1 MNTEENNQAD
11 GAEPQIDAGDE
22 GSQQDSE
29 FVQVRKEEYDKLNQT
44 LGSLKRENKDL
55 KKPKDSTQETPTP
68 NATDGNLLEKVE
80 RIALR
85 TAGITH
91 QDDIELA
98 QKTAKKWGVDID
110 QLLEDSD
117 FKVKLER
124 QQTDRANVTA
134 TSDIKGSGNAPSN
147 AKSTSEY
154 WLAKGV
160 PPTPADVPDSA
171 TRRKIIGDMR
181 RQADSGTGS
190 QFYNS

>member
-22 GSQQDSE
+22 GSEGS
-29 FVQVRKEEYDKLNQT
+29 FVQVSRDEYEKMNQT
-44 LGSLKRENKDL
+44 LGSLKRELKDL
-55 KKPKDSTQETPTP
+55 KKPKEPTQETPTS
-68 NATDGNLLEKVE
+68 NETDGKLLEKLE

-85 TAGITH
+85 TAGVTH

-134 TSDIKGSGNAPSN
+134 TSDIKGSGNAPSST
-147 AKSTSEY
+147 KSTSEY

-160 PPTPADVPDSA
+160 PPTPADVPDGA
-171 TRRKIIGDMR
+171 TRRKIISDMR
-181 RQADSGTGS
+181 KQADSGTGGE
-190 QFYNS
+190 FYNS